1 MVTRACSYFHLIVSS
16 NSFLAFFPTL
26 FIHFYL
32 FIQHIVHVRISKFN
46 GDHPIF
52 SHSLTLFT
60 LWIETKQ
67 SISEEE
73 SIEIRV

>member
-1 MVTRACSYFHLIVSS
+1 MVTRACSYFHS
-16 NSFLAFFPTL
+16 FFPTL

-32 FIQHIVHVRISKFN
+32 FIQHIVHLRISKFN

-52 SHSLTLFT
+52 SHSLTDIYT
-60 LWIETKQ
+60 MNRIKQ